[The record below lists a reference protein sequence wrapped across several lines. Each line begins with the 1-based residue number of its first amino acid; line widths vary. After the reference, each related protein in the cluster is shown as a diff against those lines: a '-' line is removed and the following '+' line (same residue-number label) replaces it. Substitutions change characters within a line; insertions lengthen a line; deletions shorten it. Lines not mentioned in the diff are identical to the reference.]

1 MLSMLR
7 DQKTF
12 STHLAQGLFLEVR
25 GNPSVLAVFPM
36 SDGQI
41 PATDLL
47 SSDSR

>member
-12 STHLAQGLFLEVR
+12 STDLAQGLLLEVR
-25 GNPSVLAVFPM
+25 GNPTVLAVFPL
-36 SDGQI
+36 SDGQT

-47 SSDSR
+47 SSEGR